1 MNNKEIEE
9 IEKYAILTF
18 LDYKNQMEKRGW
30 DIGIH
35 PLYAN
40 TLHSY
45 KNPIYYAH
53 LKTNSKSL
61 SILDDVNSEERKK
74 ILSGDINFQSEK
86 GLFVFARMDELLGF
100 SKAILAGV

>member
-30 DIGIH
+30 DIGVH
-35 PLYAN
+35 PL
-40 TLHSY
+40 SIVY
-45 KNPIYYAH
+45 KYPVYYAH

-74 ILSGDINFQSEK
+74 ILSGDINFQAEK